1 MDEKAKKWPLLDPDN
16 VSKFLEES
24 DWNLKVEVNIL
35 NTVYLLS
42 A

>member
-1 MDEKAKKWPLLDPDN
+1 MDEKAENWPLLDPDN

>member
-24 DWNLKVEVNIL
+24 DWNLKVKVNIL
-35 NTVYLLS
+35 NTV
-42 A
+42 

>member
-35 NTVYLLS
+35 NTVYLFS